1 MYKDDNNGLLAF
13 SDDGGKSSE
22 NKPISLPATKS
33 PRLTN
38 KNKNIVYEY
47 YSILSLILTLIV
59 ITNELDM
66 TTANCMRPSYTY

>member
-33 PRLTN
+33 PPLAN
-38 KNKNIVYEY
+38 KNKNIV
-47 YSILSLILTLIV
+47 
-59 ITNELDM
+59 
-66 TTANCMRPSYTY
+66 